1 MSMATLTGPSTSSN
15 YGDLAGQPSGKEVVV
30 VRPEA
35 EIMGRQSLPFFVGIS
50 QATSGARGISMNMV
64 VIPPAGAAEPHSH
77 RGYETAIYVIKGSI
91 MVRHGEG
98 LADTTFIEAG
108 DFVFM
113 PAYMPHSPV
122 NLSDTEPALCIVARN
137 DANEQENVEVFHS
150 HADSHSHSHSHSH

>member
-1 MSMATLTGPSTSSN
+1 MSMATLTSPFTSMQASTPGPS
-15 YGDLAGQPSGKEVVV
+15 GAEVIV
-30 VRPEA
+30 VRPKA
-35 EIMGRQSLPFFVGIS
+35 EIMSRQSLPFFVGVS
-50 QATSGARGISMNMV
+50 QATTGARGISMNMV

-77 RGYETAIYVIKGSI
+77 RGYETAIYVMKGEI

-98 LADTTFIEAG
+98 LRDTTFIQAG

-122 NLSDTEPALCIVARN
+122 NVSSTEPALCIVARN

-150 HADSHSHSHSHSH
+150 HTHGEGHSHSH